1 MKIESKPQNIG
12 AIAGGVAGSVVG
24 VGSIASAI
32 AKIISSN
39 SRSGSVN
46 NDGVSRVLATA
57 SSMPED
63 IATSIGSGS
72 GISPSVDLPA
82 YKVGGE
88 DNYDE
93 SVGSFVN

>member
-24 VGSIASAI
+24 VGSIASSI

-46 NDGVSRVLATA
+46 NGGISRALATA
-57 SSMPED
+57 SIIPED
-63 IATSIGSGS
+63 IATSIGSDS
-72 GISPSVDLPA
+72 GTSPNVDLPA
-82 YKVGGE
+82 YKMGGE